1 MQRGANVE
9 LTREIPS
16 LAHVVLG
23 IDWNS
28 GGETIID
35 QNLVFAA
42 ILCDDTGRAR
52 SGDDFVFFNQ
62 LADPNLS
69 VHQLESVMGPDREQ
83 IDVDLHA
90 VPDSVSRIV
99 TVLYLN
105 EGTARRRSLGQLR
118 RCVLRV
124 VNGADNVELVRSE
137 DLAGTFNAETAA
149 TLGEVYRYRG
159 GWKFKV
165 IGQGHTTGI
174 RGVAAEYGIPL

>member
-28 GGETIID
+28 GGETVID
-35 QNLVFAA
+35 ANLVFAA
-42 ILCDDTGRAR
+42 ILCDESGRVR

-69 VHQLESVMGPDREQ
+69 VQQLDSALGPDREQ
-83 IDVDLHA
+83 IDIDLRA
-90 VPDSVSRIV
+90 VPESISRIV
-99 TVLYLN
+99 AVLYLN
-105 EGTARRRSLGQLR
+105 EGTTRRRSLGQLR

-124 VNGADNVELVRSE
+124 VNGADNVELVKSE
-137 DLAGTFNAETAA
+137 DLATTFATETAA
-149 TLGEVYRYRG
+149 TLGEIYRHRG

-165 IGQGHTTGI
+165 LGQGHTTGI
-174 RGVAAEYGIPL
+174 RGVAADYGIPL

>member
-28 GGETIID
+28 GGETIVEE
-35 QNLVFAA
+35 NLVFAA
-42 ILCDDTGRAR
+42 ILCDENGRAR
-52 SGDDFVFFNQ
+52 SADDFVFFNQ
-62 LADPNLS
+62 LADPDLS
-69 VHQLESVMGPDREQ
+69 VRQLESALGPDQEQ
-83 IDVDLHA
+83 IDIDLRA
-90 VPDSVSRIV
+90 VPESISRIIA
-99 TVLYLN
+99 VLYLN

-124 VNGADNVELVRSE
+124 LNGDGNVELVRSE
-137 DLAGTFNAETAA
+137 DLALTFNAETAA

-165 IGQGHTTGI
+165 LGQGHTTGI
-174 RGVAAEYGIPL
+174 RGVAADYGIPL